1 MSYRIIVDLSH
12 NEKIEFPED
21 ALDEDDYTVDFID
34 KNEGPITFELLEDA
48 DVLFLGNIQ
57 HTAKGKED
65 KFSPDELSAIKR
77 FVGEGGGLFLTTGS
91 GGDLDIPM
99 KLGSIRVLYKITGV
113 RRFWNGTILE
123 GGTNFLVNRENLLI
137 TDLFSHPITSG
148 ITELVF
154 PNCTFFTLT
163 EDVDDLINTS
173 EKAEFIYSSNER
185 GGIGPVPICVVSKF
199 FNGRSVCL
207 GSSDLLLEDND
218 FGLDAGDNLMFI
230 ENILKW
236 LTFEI

>member
-1 MSYRIIVDLSH
+1 MSYKIIVDLSH
-12 NEKIEFPED
+12 AEKIEFPED
-21 ALDEDDYTVDFID
+21 ALSEDDYSVDFID
-34 KNEGPITFELLEDA
+34 KNEGPITFDVLEDA

-57 HTAKGKED
+57 HSAKSKGD
-65 KFSPDELSAIKR
+65 KFTRDELTAIKR
-77 FVGEGGGLFLTTGS
+77 FIGEGGGLFLTSGA
-91 GGDLDIPM
+91 GGDYDIPM
-99 KLGSIRVLYKITGV
+99 KQGSIRVLYKITGV

-123 GGTNFLVNRENLLI
+123 GPSNFLVNRENLLI
-137 TDLFSHPITSG
+137 TDLFSHPITEG

-173 EKAEFIYSSNER
+173 EKAEFLYSNNDK

-218 FGLDAGDNLMFI
+218 FGLDAADNLIFV